1 MKENY
6 GITLDNCYVF
16 TKEHRIE
23 VDTDSAQGVLKT
35 LDIYE
40 IYNRFD
46 EYPAKVGWIQI
57 IVKFRAEKILCTL
70 LPCTKCPF
78 EGNMISERK
87 IQWCTFVHCGAR
99 RHQKCQENI
108 NKIAYQTFKTQ
119 KENYGRK
126 KENYEITLDKCYVFT
141 KEHRIEADTDS
152 A

>member
-87 IQWCTFVHCGAR
+87 IQWCTFLHCGAR
-99 RHQKCQENI
+99 RHQKCQYNV
-108 NKIAYQTFKTQ
+108 NKIAYQTFQ
-119 KENYGRK
+119 
-126 KENYEITLDKCYVFT
+126 FF
-141 KEHRIEADTDS
+141 
-152 A
+152 